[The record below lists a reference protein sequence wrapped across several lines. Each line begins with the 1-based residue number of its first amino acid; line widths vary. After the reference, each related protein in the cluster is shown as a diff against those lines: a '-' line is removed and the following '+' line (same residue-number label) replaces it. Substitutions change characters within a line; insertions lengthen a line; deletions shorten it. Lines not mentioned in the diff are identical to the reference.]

1 MKRMAGYHWAVT
13 GAAAAFSVVVFV
25 QFGTDVWAA
34 HSGLDFLAELAGA
47 MLISVLFGA
56 YGWVILFLILW
67 PLFLLTTSLAQ
78 ALKTRSLVYFITCG
92 GLAGA
97 LLSALLLA
105 LPRETSDQR
114 SLTEIAMW
122 VVPSCV
128 VYGMSGAWL
137 FWWRAIRHKPA
148 ANFR

>member
-13 GAAAAFSVVVFV
+13 GATAAFSAVAFV
-25 QFGTDVWAA
+25 QFGPDVSTAR
-34 HSGLDFLAELAGA
+34 SGLDFLTELVGA
-47 MLISVLFGA
+47 MLVSVLFGA
-56 YGWVILFLILW
+56 YAWVILFLIVW
-67 PLFLLTTSLAQ
+67 PLFLLTTSVAQ
-78 ALKTRSLVYFITCG
+78 ALKTRGFVYFIACG

-97 LLSALLLA
+97 LLSVLLLA

-114 SLTEIAMW
+114 SLIEIAMW

-137 FWWRAIRHKPA
+137 FWWKAIRHKRA